1 MYVGLIEFLSAILK
15 SGKSAQIEYM
25 GIDRDGRGYAMLTE
39 KIRTITHDCVIL
51 AGKRDVCIPYHAICR
66 VEGITDEEREV

>member
-25 GIDRDGRGYAMLTE
+25 GSARDGSGHAILTE
-39 KIRTITHDCVIL
+39 KIKTITHDCVIL
-51 AGKRDVCIPYHAICR
+51 AEKRDVCIPYHAICR
-66 VEGITDEEREV
+66 VEGTDEERRI